1 MADKVRE
8 VTDEFGR
15 KAEFREGLE
24 GVVAALSTISSID
37 GEKGILL
44 YRGIPIEQLAEHST
58 FEETACFLLHGHL
71 PKRQELTDFENKL
84 KSRRE
89 VPPAA
94 LDLIKKFPPS
104 ANAMDLLRTTV
115 SALGLYDSDPKNNS
129 VEKNVERAIDL
140 IAAFPTIVAAIQRR
154 RSGKE
159 FIPPRQDLGHA
170 ANFLYMVNGEAPT
183 DYVAKVM
190 DVALILHADHG
201 FNASTFTSR
210 VVISSM
216 SDMYS
221 AITAAVGSLKGPLHG
236 GANSEVMSTL
246 QSIGSIDKVE
256 AYVMDRLAKK
266 EKVMGFGHR
275 VYHTYDP
282 RARILSQ
289 YSQQLAQQ
297 TGNMKWYEISKKIE
311 EIMGREL
318 GEKGIYPNVDFYSA
332 TVYYYMGLDQELFT
346 PIFAVSRIAGWTAHV
361 IEQLQ
366 NNRLFRPRSVYT
378 GEKNLPYT
386 PIDKR

>member
-1 MADKVRE
+1 MAEKVRE
-8 VTDEFGR
+8 VVDEFGN

-24 GVVAALSTISSID
+24 GVVAALSMISSID
-37 GEKGILL
+37 GENGILL
-44 YRGIPIEQLAEHST
+44 YRGVRIEELAAQST
-58 FEETACFLLHGHL
+58 FEETTYYLLHGHL
-71 PKRQELTDFENKL
+71 PKPQELTDFENKL
-84 KSRRE
+84 KNRRE

-94 LDLIKKFPPS
+94 LDLIRQFPPT

-115 SALGLYDSDPKNNS
+115 SALGLYDADPKNNS
-129 VEKNVERAIDL
+129 LEKNIERAIDL

-159 FIPPRQDLGHA
+159 FVAPRRDLNHA
-170 ANFLYMVNGEAPT
+170 ANFLYMVNGEVPN
-183 DYVAKVM
+183 DYVAKVL

-201 FNASTFTSR
+201 FNASTFTAR
-210 VVISSM
+210 VVISSL

-246 QSIGSIDKVE
+246 QEIASIDKVE
-256 AYVMDRLAKK
+256 KYVMDRLATKQ
-266 EKVMGFGHR
+266 KVMGFGHR

-289 YSQQLAQQ
+289 YSQKLAQQ
-297 TGNMKWYEISKKIE
+297 TGNAKWYDMSKKIE
-311 EIMGREL
+311 EIMVREV

-332 TVYYYMGLDQELFT
+332 TVYYYMGLDQDLFT

-366 NNRLFRPRSVYT
+366 NNRLFRPRAIYP
-378 GEKNLPYT
+378 GEKNLPYV
-386 PIDKR
+386 PIDQR

>member
-1 MADKVRE
+1 M
-8 VTDEFGR
+8 
-15 KAEFREGLE
+15 
-24 GVVAALSTISSID
+24 
-37 GEKGILL
+37 
-44 YRGIPIEQLAEHST
+44 
-58 FEETACFLLHGHL
+58 
-71 PKRQELTDFENKL
+71 
-84 KSRRE
+84 
-89 VPPAA
+89 
-94 LDLIKKFPPS
+94 
-104 ANAMDLLRTTV
+104 
-115 SALGLYDSDPKNNS
+115 
-129 VEKNVERAIDL
+129 EKNVERAIDL

-159 FIPPRQDLGHA
+159 FVAPRQDLGHA

-190 DVALILHADHG
+190 DMALILHADHG

-246 QSIGSIDKVE
+246 QSIGSIDQVE
-256 AYVMDRLAKK
+256 AYVMERLARK

-297 TGNMKWYEISKKIE
+297 TGNMKWYEMSKKIE
-311 EIMGREL
+311 EIMVRQL

-346 PIFAVSRIAGWTAHV
+346 PIFAVSRIAGWTAHA

-366 NNRLFRPRSVYT
+366 NNRLFRPRSVYS
-378 GEKNLPYT
+378 GEKNAPYM

>member
-15 KAEFREGLE
+15 QAEFREGLE

-58 FEETACFLLHGHL
+58 FEETAYFLLYGRL
-71 PKRQELTDFENKL
+71 PKRQELIDFENKL
-84 KSRRE
+84 KSRRK

-94 LDLIKKFPPS
+94 LDLIRTFPTT
-104 ANAMDLLRTTV
+104 ANAMDLLRTAV
-115 SALGLYDSDPKNNS
+115 SALGLYDSDPKNNTL
-129 VEKNVERAIDL
+129 EKNVERAIDL

-159 FIPPRQDLGHA
+159 FVAPRQDLGHA

-246 QSIGSIDKVE
+246 QSIGSLDKVE

-297 TGNMKWYEISKKIE
+297 TGNMKWYEMSKKIE
-311 EIMGREL
+311 EIMVREL

-366 NNRLFRPRSVYT
+366 NNRLFRPRSVYS
-378 GEKNLPYT
+378 GEKNVPYV

>member
-1 MADKVRE
+1 MAEKVRE

-24 GVVAALSTISSID
+24 SVVAALSMISSID
-37 GEKGILL
+37 GENGILL
-44 YRGIPIEQLAEHST
+44 YRGTRIEELAAYST
-58 FEETACFLLHGHL
+58 FEETTYFLLHGRL
-71 PKRQELTDFENKL
+71 PNRQELADFENNL
-84 KSRRE
+84 KRRRE

-94 LDLIKKFPPS
+94 LDLIRKFPAT

-115 SALGLYDSDPKNNS
+115 SALGLYDADPKNNS
-129 VEKNVERAIDL
+129 IEKNVERAVDL
-140 IAAFPTIVAAIQRR
+140 IAAFPTLVAAIQRR
-154 RSGKE
+154 RSGKD
-159 FIPPRQDLGHA
+159 IVAPRQDLSHA
-170 ANFLYMVNGEAPT
+170 ANFLYMVNGQAPL
-183 DYVAKVM
+183 DYVAKVL

-210 VVISSM
+210 VVISSL

-221 AITAAVGSLKGPLHG
+221 AITAAIGSLKGPLHG
-236 GANSEVMSTL
+236 GANSEVMSSLLT
-246 QSIGSIDKVE
+246 IGSLDKVE
-256 AYVMDRLAKK
+256 PYVLERLAKK

-297 TGNMKWYEISKKIE
+297 TGNTKWYEMSKKVE
-311 EIMGREL
+311 EIMIREV

-332 TVYYYMGLDQELFT
+332 TVYYYMGLDQDLFT

-366 NNRLFRPRSVYT
+366 NNRLFRPRAIYP
-378 GEKNLPYT
+378 GEKNVPYV

>member
-37 GEKGILL
+37 GENGILL
-44 YRGIPIEQLAEHST
+44 YRGIPIEQLAERST
-58 FEETACFLLHGHL
+58 FEETAYFLLYGRL
-71 PKRQELTDFENKL
+71 PKRQELADFENKL
-84 KSRRE
+84 KSRRD

-94 LDLIKKFPPS
+94 LDLIKKFPPT
-104 ANAMDLLRTTV
+104 ANAMDLLRTAV
-115 SALGLYDSDPKNNS
+115 SALGLYDSDPKNNTL
-129 VEKNVERAIDL
+129 EKNFERAIDL

-159 FIPPRQDLGHA
+159 FVAPRQDLGHA

-183 DYVAKVM
+183 DYVAKVL

-246 QSIGSIDKVE
+246 QSIGSIDQVE
-256 AYVMDRLAKK
+256 AYVMERLARK

-297 TGNMKWYEISKKIE
+297 TGNMKWYEMSKKIE
-311 EIMGREL
+311 EIMVRQL

-346 PIFAVSRIAGWTAHV
+346 PIFAVSRIAGWTAHA

-366 NNRLFRPRSVYT
+366 NNRLFRPRSVYS
-378 GEKNLPYT
+378 GEKNAPYM

>member
-8 VTDEFGR
+8 VIDEFGR
-15 KAEFREGLE
+15 PAEFREGLE
-24 GVVAALSTISSID
+24 GVVAALSMISSID
-37 GEKGILL
+37 GENGILL
-44 YRGIPIEQLAEHST
+44 YRGVRIEELAANSM
-58 FEETACFLLHGHL
+58 FEETTYFLLYGRL
-71 PKRQELTDFENKL
+71 PKRQELADFENKL

-89 VPPAA
+89 VPPAV
-94 LDLIKKFPPS
+94 LDLIHKFPPT
-104 ANAMDLLRTTV
+104 ANAMDLLRTTI

-129 VEKNVERAIDL
+129 IEKNVDRAIDL
-140 IAAFPTIVAAIQRR
+140 VAAFPTIVAAIQRR

-159 FIPPRQDLGHA
+159 FVAPRADLSHA
-170 ANFLYMVNGEAPT
+170 ANFLYMVNGEAPSRE
-183 DYVAKVM
+183 VAKVL

-246 QSIGSIDKVE
+246 LSIGSIDKVE
-256 AYVMDRLAKK
+256 SYVMERLAKK

-282 RARILSQ
+282 RARILGQ

-297 TGNMKWYEISKKIE
+297 TGNTKWFEMSKKVE
-311 EIMGREL
+311 EIMVREV

-332 TVYYYMGLDQELFT
+332 TVYYYMGLDQDLFT
-346 PIFAVSRIAGWTAHV
+346 PIFAVSRISGWTAHV

-366 NNRLFRPRSVYT
+366 NNRLFRPRAIYP
-378 GEKNLPYT
+378 GAKNVPYT
-386 PIDKR
+386 PIDQR

>member
-1 MADKVRE
+1 M
-8 VTDEFGR
+8 
-15 KAEFREGLE
+15 
-24 GVVAALSTISSID
+24 VAALSMISSID
-37 GEKGILL
+37 GENGILL
-44 YRGIPIEQLAEHST
+44 YRGMRIEELAAHST
-58 FEETACFLLHGHL
+58 FEETTYFLLYGRL

-84 KSRRE
+84 RSQRQ
-89 VPPAA
+89 VPPAV
-94 LDLIKKFPPS
+94 LDLIHKFPPT
-104 ANAMDLLRTTV
+104 ANAMDLLRTAV
-115 SALGLYDSDPKNNS
+115 SALGLYDPDPKNNTLD
-129 VEKNVERAIDL
+129 KNVARAIEL

-159 FIPPRQDLGHA
+159 FVAPRQDLGHA
-170 ANFLYMVNGEAPT
+170 ANFLYMVNGEAPS
-183 DYVAKVM
+183 DYVAKVL

-210 VVISSM
+210 VVISSL

-246 QSIGSIDKVE
+246 QTIGSIDKVE
-256 AYVMDRLAKK
+256 PYVLERLAQK

-289 YSQQLAQQ
+289 YSQKLAQQ
-297 TGNMKWYEISKKIE
+297 TGNAKWFEMSKRIE
-311 EIMGREL
+311 DIMVREV

-332 TVYYYMGLDQELFT
+332 TVYYYMGLDQDLFT
-346 PIFAVSRIAGWTAHV
+346 PIFAVSRISGWTAHV

-366 NNRLFRPRSVYT
+366 NNRLFRPRAIYS
-378 GEKNLPYT
+378 GEKNVPYV
-386 PIDKR
+386 PVDQR